1 MKVAERKLEDA
12 IECALLA
19 GGPDACPGEGWIHE
33 ERTPYGDAPGGYS
46 RRSPTDYDRERCLDP
61 QVALEFVYATQP
73 KAWEAFAKQHGTDAR
88 ERFLSRL
95 STEVAKR
102 GTLDVLRNGIKSDG
116 QTFKLAYFRPVSA
129 LNEETQRLY
138 EANRFTVIRQ
148 LRYSTR
154 TDHSLDMALFLNGL
168 PIFTVE
174 LKEPLTGQTVEDAV
188 RQYRQD
194 RDHKE
199 PLFAFQRCLA
209 HFAVDADL
217 VQFTTRLAG
226 PQTRFVPFNKGRD
239 GGAGNPPNAF
249 GFATAY
255 LWEDVWARDSVL
267 DLVEH
272 FVHAIDEEDANGAK
286 TGQRQVI
293 FPRYHQLDAVR
304 RLVADARSA
313 GPGQNYLIQHSAGSG
328 KSNTIAWLAHRLS
341 TLHDASDQRVFD
353 SIVVI
358 TDRRVLDRQLQRTVR
373 QFQRTL
379 GVVENID
386 QTSRQLREALEAGKT
401 IIVTTL
407 QKFPVI
413 AKDMSALP
421 GKRFAVIV
429 DEAHSSQSGE
439 STKSLKQVLSAKSL
453 QDAATEEEA
462 VPEVDLEDRIVEEMR
477 RRGRQPNVSTFAFT
491 ATPKNKTLE
500 LFGTRQADGSHAPF
514 SLYTMRQAI
523 EEDFILDVLE
533 NYTTYKVYW
542 RLLKKVEEDPHFDQA
557 KASYLLRQFVDLH
570 EHAISKKVAIMLGHF
585 SERVAGRINGHA
597 KAMIV
602 TRSRLHAVRY
612 RQAVDRWLE
621 THGRPFRALV
631 AFSGEVQDG
640 AATYTESGMNGL
652 PETQTAETFKR
663 EEFRILIAADKF
675 QTGFDQP
682 LLHTMYVDKRL
693 AGVNAVQALSRLN
706 RVHPPDKTETMVLDF
721 VNEAEDIQESFE
733 PYYDRAILSEATD
746 PNLLYDAQ
754 TALAQFDLW
763 DDGDLSAFAEA
774 YFDPAGSQDRLH
786 AALAPAVARFADLET
801 AAQHECRGR
810 LRDYVR
816 LFAFLSQVITFVDAD
831 LERLYVFGRFLLRKL
846 PADEAKLP
854 YEVQQAID
862 MASYGVRQTSAGQIG
877 LGRGKAELEPMASK
891 DVLPPPVEQLEP
903 LSAII
908 QVLNERFGTDLTE
921 KDAVTVGQLMAGLA
935 ANEALASS
943 VQVNTPENARLTFE
957 HVVNDM
963 LQSTID
969 SNFKFYKRI
978 SDDDAFARF
987 FIGRLFEEYLR
998 TRADE
1003 GGSGAGDT

>member
-1 MKVAERKLEDA
+1 MTIKVAERKLEAA

-33 ERTPYGDAPGGYS
+33 ERTAYGDAPGGYS
-46 RRSPTDYDRERCLDP
+46 RRTAADYDRERCLDP

-73 KAWEAFAKQHGTDAR
+73 KTWEAFAKQLGTEAR

-95 STEVAKR
+95 SAEVAKR

-116 QTFKLAYFRPVSA
+116 QTFRLAYLRPVSG

-148 LRYSTR
+148 LRYSTKM
-154 TDHSLDMALFLNGL
+154 DHSLDMALFLNGL
-168 PIFTVE
+168 PIFTAE

-194 RDHKE
+194 RDPKE
-199 PLFAFQRCLA
+199 PLFAFERCLA

-272 FVHAIDEEDANGAK
+272 FVHSVDEEESNGAK

-313 GPGQNYLIQHSAGSG
+313 GPGQSYLVQHSAGSG

-341 TLHDASDQRVFD
+341 TLHDDADQRVFD

-373 QFQRTL
+373 QFQKTL

-413 AKDMSALP
+413 ASDMGALP

-429 DEAHSSQSGE
+429 DEAHSWQSGE
-439 STKSLKQVLSAKSL
+439 STKSLKQVLSAKRL
-453 QDAATEEEA
+453 EDAAAEEEA
-462 VPEVDLEDRIVEEMR
+462 ASVVDLEDRIVEQMR
-477 RRGRQPNVSTFAFT
+477 QRGRQPNVSTFAFT

-500 LFGTRQADGSHAPF
+500 LFGNKQADGEYAPF

-523 EEDFILDVLE
+523 EEGFILDVLE

-542 RLLKKVEEDPHFDQA
+542 RLLKKVEDDPHFDHT

-570 EHAISKKVAIMLGHF
+570 EHAIDKKVAIMLGHF
-585 SERVAGRINGHA
+585 TERVSGRINGHA

-621 THGRPFRALV
+621 AHGKPFRTLV
-631 AFSGEVQDG
+631 AFSGEVLDG
-640 AATYTESGMNGL
+640 GVNYTESGMNGL

-663 EEFRILIAADKF
+663 DEFRILIAADKF

-693 AGVNAVQALSRLN
+693 AGVSAVQTLSRLN
-706 RVHPPDKTETMVLDF
+706 RVHPPAKTETMVLDF

-754 TALAQFDLW
+754 TALASFDLY
-763 DDGDLSAFAEA
+763 DEADLAAFAESW
-774 YFDPAGSQDRLH
+774 FDPAGKQDQLH
-786 AALAPAVARFADLET
+786 AALAPAVERFEALET
-801 AAQHECRGR
+801 AAQHEARGR

-816 LFAFLSQVITFVDAD
+816 LYAFLSQVITFVDAD

-846 PADEAKLP
+846 PPGEEKLP
-854 YEVQQAID
+854 REVQQAID
-862 MASYGVRQTSAGQIG
+862 MASYGVRQMSTGQIG
-877 LGRGKAELEPMASK
+877 LGRGKTELEPMGQK

-908 QVLNERFGTDLTE
+908 QTLNERFGTDLTE

-998 TRADE
+998 SRR
-1003 GGSGAGDT
+1003 